1 MEEYIFVNDNNIS
14 LLLSDSISH
23 NTFKSRITAE
33 PNFRRII
40 NILIQ
45 NNYIDK
51 NKNFIDAG
59 SWIGDNA
66 LPWSKM
72 IEGIVYAIDP
82 SYENYK
88 SAFEIANL
96 NNIYNVIF
104 IIVALAKEHKKLYTD
119 DDLFHCSFLGKTS
132 GLHEIEAFSIDNL
145 YADNK
150 INNITF
156 IHLDVEGFELDAILG
171 SEKTIKDFRP
181 VIAFEQHLETDP
193 LDEIDSFLKSKGYII
208 FIINEILN
216 GCKSDCRNLIAI
228 PLEKYNENLFDI
240 IGDKNLLLPLI

>member
-1 MEEYIFVNDNNIS
+1 MEECIFINDNNIS
-14 LLLSDSISH
+14 LLLSDSNSH
-23 NTFKSRITAE
+23 KTFKSRITAE

-82 SYENYK
+82 SYENCK

-104 IIVALAKEHKKLYTD
+104 MIGALAKERKKLYTD

-132 GLHEIEAFSIDNL
+132 GSHEVEAFSIDNL
-145 YADNK
+145 YTDNK

-171 SEKTIKDFRP
+171 SEKTIEDFRP
-181 VIAFEQHLETDP
+181 VIAYEQHLETDP
-193 LDEIDSFLKSKGYII
+193 VKEINLFLKNKNYKV
-208 FIINEILN
+208 FIINEFLQ
-216 GCKSDCRNLIAI
+216 GCRPDCRNLIAI
-228 PLEKYNENLFDI
+228 PIEKYDENLLNI
-240 IGDKNLLLPLI
+240 IGDKNLLVPLS